1 MAVRLLFGKTDDPLF
16 ARSKWWG
23 SPDMPEDM
31 EYPVAGEGPLTFMC
45 QIRCEEIAPFD
56 PKGLLPHEGMLYFFA
71 ALDYALGD
79 LDAISSPGM
88 GEWNPD
94 CFRVLY
100 SPSCDNLRTLDE
112 GSSGLP
118 AEMLTFSS
126 GASMD
131 DSFRLLGYPFCEEV
145 RDECPGM
152 ISLLQVDES
161 DDWGLHFYDCGML
174 NFLIYPTD
182 LAARRWGD
190 VRCYLH
196 SA

>member
-31 EYPVAGEGPLTFMC
+31 EYPAADEGPLTFMC

-100 SPSCDNLRTLDE
+100 SPSCDNLRTQR
-112 GSSGLP
+112 GSEAANLAFPVIEQG
-118 AEMLTFSS
+118 
-126 GASMD
+126 GRRD
-131 DSFRLLGYPFCEEV
+131 DQCGKTRVLIG
-145 RDECPGM
+145 
-152 ISLLQVDES
+152 
-161 DDWGLHFYDCGML
+161 GML
-174 NFLIYPTD
+174 EQGNHLQGF
-182 LAARRWGD
+182 
-190 VRCYLH
+190 
-196 SA
+196 S